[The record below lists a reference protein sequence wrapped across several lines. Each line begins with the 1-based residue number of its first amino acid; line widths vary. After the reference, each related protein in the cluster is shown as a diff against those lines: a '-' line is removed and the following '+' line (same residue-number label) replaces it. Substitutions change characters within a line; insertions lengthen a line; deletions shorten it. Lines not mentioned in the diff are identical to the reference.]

1 MVLNR
6 STAPKK
12 VSILGS
18 TGSIGTST
26 VDLLLRN
33 PDDFKVIALTG
44 NSNVKLLAEQARL
57 LKPEFVCV
65 ADPQNY
71 AALKDELSDLNIEI
85 GAGEGAVIE
94 AAQRDA
100 DWVMASIVGAAGLA
114 PTLEAVKRGITVG
127 LANKESLVCAGDLMM
142 ECVSQHNATLL
153 PVDSEHN
160 AIFQV
165 LDFDKPESIEKII
178 LTASGGP
185 FRTFSLDDM
194 QIVTPEQAVAHPNWS
209 MGAKI
214 SVDSA
219 SMMNKGLELI
229 EAYHLF
235 PVAEQYIDILVH
247 PQSVVHSMV
256 SYVDG
261 SVLAQLGSPDM
272 RTPIAYALAWPERM
286 SAPSPKL
293 DLAEIA
299 QLNFER
305 PDTERFPALRLAREA
320 LQTGKSAPCVLNAAN
335 EEAVSAFLKRQIGF
349 LDIPAV
355 VEETLSQFDHQSMAS
370 IDDVLWADK
379 KARQMALHAIEKSR

>member
-1 MVLNR
+1 MVLSH

-33 PDDFKVIALTG
+33 PDRFDVVALTG

-57 LKPEFVCV
+57 LQPEFVCV
-65 ADPQNY
+65 ADPKNY
-71 AALKDELSDLNIEI
+71 TALKEELSGLNIEI
-85 GAGEGAVIE
+85 GAGEFAVIE
-94 AAQRDA
+94 AAQRNVE
-100 DWVMASIVGAAGLA
+100 WVMASIVGAAGLA
-114 PTLEAVKRGITVG
+114 PTLEAVKRGATVG

-142 ECVSQHNATLL
+142 ECVTQHGATLL

-165 LDFDKPESIEKII
+165 LDFNKPDSIEKII

-235 PVAEQYIDILVH
+235 PVEERNIEILVH
-247 PQSVVHSMV
+247 PQSVIHSMV

-286 SAPSPKL
+286 AAPSPKL

-320 LQTGKSAPCVLNAAN
+320 LQAGKSAPCVLNAAN
-335 EEAVSAFLKRQIGF
+335 EESVSAFLKRQIGF
-349 LDIPAV
+349 LDIPAL
-355 VEETLSQFDHQSMAS
+355 VEETLSQFDHQSMSS
-370 IDDVLWADK
+370 IDDVLTVDR
-379 KARQMALHAIEKSR
+379 KARRMALHAIEKNR